1 MASGLIQWG
10 ISHSGT
16 HICVL
21 TRAVGHSP
29 ALLPNFFHSEL
40 QPLQDSDIRKIATE
54 LISAVEQNESVRGP
68 LIEQFLEAVKTTD
81 SRTAAAIAARNP
93 LLLSFLVRL
102 FLDHQPLTGNRSAL
116 FSRIIELIRKSSPTD
131 RRSIH
136 GTTVSYGEAWEIAEI
151 LGWIA
156 IESPGRTAEE
166 LYHEITNR
174 SEHNGIGLNA
184 AESGVSFWEDRG
196 LIERVSVGSRDTI
209 VFVHLSLGEYLAAC
223 FIARSGPDFVRSETI
238 RLRRRAKWREP
249 LLLSA
254 GLSGGEEVSQ
264 FEPLPISQRKSSR
277 PTRWTFNVSSVSE
290 RLTGSLGV
298 SASSNGMRRPANR
311 LTEESARRN
320 LCPISASEIMRSSSR
335 TRSRNEATSAES
347 SPSWPMLSNTVRSAS
362 RCPRKRDAR
371 ICAYCRSRAA

>member
-1 MASGLIQWG
+1 VIADGLDECDPDRADVAAGLIQWG
-10 ISHSGT
+10 ISHPGT

-29 ALLPNFFHSEL
+29 ALLPNFFHAEL
-40 QPLQDSDIRKIATE
+40 QPLQVSEIRKIATE

-102 FLDHQPLTGNRSAL
+102 FLYHQPLTGNRSAL
-116 FSRIIELIRKSSPTD
+116 FTRIIELIRKSSPTD

-136 GTTVSYGEAWEIAEI
+136 RTTVSYGEAWEIAEI
-151 LGWIA
+151 LGWIT

-184 AESGVSFWEDRG
+184 AEAGVCFWEDRG

-209 VFVHLSLGEYLAAC
+209 VFVHLSLGEYLAAR
-223 FIARSGPDFVRSETI
+223 FIVRSGPDFVRSETI
-238 RLRRRAKWREP
+238 RLRQRAKWREP
-249 LLLSA
+249 LLLAA
-254 GLSGGEEVSQ
+254 GLSGGEEVIQTLLNLDEPDNPESTESVVAAACLAEAEKDSKPSLEAHDVADRLELRLGSAVPLVSLEAGHALQMIAALVPDLVGQIAIELGNHTQPWTRFRRFSQ
-264 FEPLPISQRKSSR
+264 VLP
-277 PTRWTFNVSSVSE
+277 
-290 RLTGSLGV
+290 
-298 SASSNGMRRPANR
+298 
-311 LTEESARRN
+311 
-320 LCPISASEIMRSSSR
+320 
-335 TRSRNEATSAES
+335 
-347 SPSWPMLSNTVRSAS
+347 
-362 RCPRKRDAR
+362 
-371 ICAYCRSRAA
+371 